1 LDSRQNG
8 AKRSRATIH
17 VDDEE
22 IDELAR
28 SYSEDSISS
37 SAPPVKQKPKGR
49 GRGKKVIDSDDD
61 FELLDEKAKSDESDQ
76 EIDEDVLIYHREV
89 SRDRLHGVCLL
100 RRI

>member
-1 LDSRQNG
+1 MQ
-8 AKRSRATIH
+8 

-37 SAPPVKQKPKGR
+37 SPRPVKQNPLGR

-61 FELLDEKAKSDESDQ
+61 FEMFDEKAKSEESDQ

-89 SRDRLHGVCLL
+89 SGYRV
-100 RRI
+100 